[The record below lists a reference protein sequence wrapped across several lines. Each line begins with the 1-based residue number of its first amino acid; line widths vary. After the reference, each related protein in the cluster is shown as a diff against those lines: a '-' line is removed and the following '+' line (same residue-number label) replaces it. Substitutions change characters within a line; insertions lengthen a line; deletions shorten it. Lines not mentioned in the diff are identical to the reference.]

1 MNFLASVL
9 LALACLAGNASAQS
23 YPAKPVRVIVPFPP
37 GQGTDVATRHIA
49 EQLGKAL
56 GRNFFI
62 ENRPGAGSTLGMEAL
77 AKSAPDGYTLG
88 IGTSGTQTMNPSLYP
103 ALPYDPEK
111 DFEPIT
117 LTGRLPLMVAAHPAF
132 PAGSIPELI
141 AAAKAKPDSVN
152 VALPAPP
159 QRIAFE
165 LLRQQGGAPLFGV
178 PYKGSAA
185 ALPEV
190 MSGQVPVI
198 VDSITALRPHIDSGR
213 LKALGVT
220 SLTSSD
226 LMPGVKSIA
235 EQGLAGFELT
245 AWNAFFAPKGTP
257 APIIA
262 LVNAEVH
269 KVLAQPDTRRRLMS
283 LGFEVSGSTPGEL
296 AERIRVEREKWGRII
311 RAANIRAE

>member
-1 MNFLASVL
+1 MGN
-9 LALACLAGNASAQS
+9 ALAQG
-23 YPAKPVRVIVPFPP
+23 YPSKPVRVIVPFPP

-77 AKSAPDGYTLG
+77 AKSAADGYTLG
-88 IGTSGTQTMNPSLYP
+88 IGTSGTQTMNPSLYA

-117 LTGRLPLMVAAHPAF
+117 LTGKLPLMVAAHPSF

-141 AAAKAKPDSVN
+141 AAAKAKPDSIN

-159 QRIAFE
+159 QRIVFE

-178 PYKGSAA
+178 PYKGSAS

-220 SLTSSD
+220 SLASTE

-257 APIIA
+257 APIVA

-269 KVLAQPDTRRRLMS
+269 KVLAQPDTRQRLMS
-283 LGFEVSGSTPGEL
+283 LGFEVSGSTPQEL

-311 RAANIRAE
+311 RAANIKAE